1 MGEQLASIIAVAEN
15 MLTAFESAGVERYD
29 RSLVNERREGEEFRP
44 NLTAR
49 GLRRSLPETLRR
61 CERERLNFIIR
72 PRSRRDY
79 RLIQLDD
86 LNQTKAAK
94 VRDYGFM
101 VIETSPANYQV
112 WLAVEDGDSETARR
126 LKRGIGAD
134 MGASGAVKL
143 AGSLNF
149 KLQYAPNYP
158 RVRLVWTDSETPI
171 VRLEVLEESGLLA
184 PKASIAEIPP
194 AVLGGP
200 PPNAWPDYRRC
211 LQNAPLSRDGEHVDC
226 SRADYTWA
234 KIALQRFRWVQ
245 RPEAVIP
252 KLYALSAKAQEKGE
266 AEGMIYCRMT
276 VNNALLAVIEE
287 ARRLKPK
294 HRK

>member
-1 MGEQLASIIAVAEN
+1 MSERLASIITVAEN

-29 RSLVNERREGEEFRP
+29 RSLVNELREGEEFRP
-44 NLTAR
+44 NLTAK
-49 GLRRSLPETLRR
+49 GLRRSLPGTLRR
-61 CERERLNFIIR
+61 CEQERLNFIIR
-72 PRSRRDY
+72 PRGCRDY

-86 LNQTKAAK
+86 LDQGKAAK
-94 VRDYGFM
+94 AQGYGFM
-101 VIETSPANYQV
+101 VVETSPANYQV
-112 WLAVEDGDSETARR
+112 WLAVEGGDSETARR

-149 KLQYAPNYP
+149 KPQYAPNYP
-158 RVRLVWTDSETPI
+158 RVRLVWTDAETPI

-184 PKASIAEIPP
+184 PKASATEIP
-194 AVLGGP
+194 AIALAGP
-200 PPNAWPDYRRC
+200 PPNAWPDYQRC

-234 KIALQRFRWVQ
+234 KIALQRFRWIQ
-245 RPEAVIP
+245 RPEAAIP

-266 AEGMIYCRMT
+266 VEGMAYCRMT
-276 VNNALLAVIEE
+276 VNNALLAVVEE
-287 ARRLKPK
+287 AQAKK
-294 HRK
+294 GAGK